1 MLYIYVYA
9 WKISQNISQKMVIVV
24 TSPVLKYG
32 LRNSHKK
39 ENQKNP
45 NSD

>member
-1 MLYIYVYA
+1 MLHICVCLE
-9 WKISQNISQKMVIVV
+9 ISQNGISQNGN
-24 TSPVLKYG
+24 SGYLASLKCG
-32 LRNSHKK
+32 IRNSHKK

>member
-1 MLYIYVYA
+1 MLGKSLKMV
-9 WKISQNISQKMVIVV
+9 SHKMVIVV
-24 TSPVLKYG
+24 TSTSLKYG
-32 LRNSHKK
+32 VRNSHKK